1 MSKSERRPIKIM
13 RDDTTPTGFT
23 GLDVEDDKVMN
34 KINAEYNFDTWDVM
48 KKVAKDEARKTGNYK
63 ELRELRKIEKKN
75 KRNKTP
81 LNVEPTVPVQFD
93 LKFFTKNFTDNKPV
107 ERPKILDQKDPDP
120 MLEKG
125 LGSLLGMSIK
135 DYK

>member
-1 MSKSERRPIKIM
+1 M
-13 RDDTTPTGFT
+13 RDDTNPTGFT
-23 GLDVEDDKVMN
+23 GLDVEDDKVMD
-34 KINAEYNFDTWDVM
+34 KINAKYNFDTWDVM

-93 LKFFTKNFTDNKPV
+93 LKFFVSKLAQNC
-107 ERPKILDQKDPDP
+107 
-120 MLEKG
+120 
-125 LGSLLGMSIK
+125 
-135 DYK
+135 

>member
-1 MSKSERRPIKIM
+1 MYFYLQNIWYARIIFH
-13 RDDTTPTGFT
+13 FT
-23 GLDVEDDKVMN
+23 
-34 KINAEYNFDTWDVM
+34 IYNHLLCW
-48 KKVAKDEARKTGNYK
+48 AKRKP
-63 ELRELRKIEKKN
+63 